1 MSFYPVRGLHVL
13 GYQRTPTRAGTFDE
27 VDEPFMSSLSI
38 SAQFGINMQGF
49 DGKSNANFLERERLR
64 KAHLEEQYDYLG
76 KAAFIKKWVEFSFS
90 GDEAIGAT
98 AMVIDDYFRI
108 NGNGFVS
115 RTPGTDSRSKEH
127 YEKTDF
133 NMWDENLYI
142 NLVYESRKK
151 QKWWNSKPQP
161 NVMAFHLNVLK
172 IKEISGTLDHF
183 TIQTKTHRLRFSWH
197 IIIEENPIK
206 KIKA

>member
-13 GYQRTPTRAGTFDE
+13 GYKRTPSRAGTFDE
-27 VDEPFMSSLSI
+27 VDEAFMLSKNI
-38 SAQFGINMQGF
+38 KYDTQIYMQGF
-49 DGKSNANFLERERLR
+49 NGKTNPNLLELQRLR

-90 GDEAIGAT
+90 GDEAIGAA
-98 AMVIDDYFRI
+98 AMIIDDYFRI

-115 RTPGTDSRSKEH
+115 RAPGTDSRSKEH

-133 NMWDENLYI
+133 DMWDENLYI

-151 QKWWNSKPQP
+151 QKWWDSKPQP
-161 NVMAFHLNVLK
+161 NVMAFHINVLK
-172 IKEISGTLDHF
+172 IKDISGTLDNF
-183 TIQTKTHRLRFSWH
+183 IIQTKTHRLRFSWH
-197 IIIEENPIK
+197 IIIEENPPK
-206 KIKA
+206 K